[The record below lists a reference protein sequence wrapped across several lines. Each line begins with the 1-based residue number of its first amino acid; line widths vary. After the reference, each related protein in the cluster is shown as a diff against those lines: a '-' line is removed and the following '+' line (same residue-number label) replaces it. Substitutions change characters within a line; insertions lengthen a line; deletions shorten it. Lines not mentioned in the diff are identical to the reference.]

1 MGYLSE
7 GEAGMLRSMRLA
19 VDTPKLQPVVRISIL
34 GFVLGHK
41 ELERGAS
48 MSPWVHEQ
56 VDSRIKVTSIGSGA
70 TGQARYLY

>member
-1 MGYLSE
+1 MGEGSWRVGVGSVGYFSE
-7 GEAGMLRSMRLA
+7 SEAGMLRPVRLA

-48 MSPWVHEQ
+48 MSE
-56 VDSRIKVTSIGSGA
+56 SMG
-70 TGQARYLY
+70 L